1 MFKSIERQVDL
12 AFVDNISNENMI
24 IFYLL
29 FCFCLARSQNV
40 SEVIDAD
47 HLFDS
52 SYHRN
57 QQQLVIGEAALGGIG
72 STSVLI
78 ILMAILRILQIYK
91 QRRQQ
96 QQQQQQ
102 EPQQHEPQKQQLAE
116 EQQAGEA
123 RPKDNTE

>member
-1 MFKSIERQVDL
+1 M
-12 AFVDNISNENMI
+12 
-24 IFYLL
+24 
-29 FCFCLARSQNV
+29 

-47 HLFDS
+47 HIFD

-57 QQQLVIGEAALGGIG
+57 QQQLMIGEAALSGIG

-96 QQQQQQ
+96 QRQQQQ